1 MRRRKEEGPE
11 ALAPNPLWYKEAI
24 IYEIHVRAFADSNED
39 GIGDFN
45 GLVEKLDYLQDL
57 GVTALWLLPFYPS
70 PLRDGGYDIADYM
83 SINPAY
89 GTLKDFSR
97 FLKEAHRRGIRV
109 ITELVL
115 NHTSSE
121 HEWFQRSRRAEP
133 GGKWRDFYV
142 WSDTPNRYTDARII
156 FKDFETSNWSWDP
169 VAKSYYWHRFYAH
182 QPDLNFDNPEVHKA
196 LFKVIDFW
204 LELGVDGMRL
214 DAVPYL
220 YEREGTH
227 CENLPETHEF
237 LKRLRKHVDA
247 RFRDRMLLAEAN
259 QWPED
264 AAAYFGSG
272 DECHMNFHFPLM
284 PRMFMAVHLED
295 RFPIVDILRQTPS
308 IPPACQWATFLRNHD
323 ELTLE
328 MVTDEDR
335 DYMYRVYAE
344 DPNARI
350 NLGIRRRLAPLVKG
364 RRKIELMNAM
374 LMSLPGTPVLYYGDE
389 IGMGDNIYL
398 GDRDGVRT
406 PMQWSADRN
415 AGFSRANPQKLYLP
429 VITDPEYHY
438 ESNNVQ
444 AQQANASSLLWWT
457 KRLIALRKEYE
468 VLGTGNIEF
477 LYPDNNKIL
486 AFIRSDGRRR
496 VLVVINLSRF
506 AQGAELDLSAHNGC
520 VPVEMFG
527 RTPFPAVSDK
537 PYFLSLGPHSFYWFT
552 LEAAAERRH
561 EVHREPPRV
570 EVRAPWT
577 RAFSERGR
585 ALLASG
591 LLDYAVG
598 RRWFRG
604 KSRPRKGGRIA
615 DVVPLDGHKGQ
626 SQLVLFE
633 VDYVEGDPELYVV
646 PLSFVAGEEA
656 TRIERATPTAIVAR
670 LAVRDKDGAVTEG
683 LLVDGI
689 AYDTPSRIMESIQ
702 KRTTLVGEKGQLA
715 AQPLR
720 AFKEVAGKALLV
732 PRPSEFE
739 QTNTSVL
746 IGDKM
751 LLKIYRQIEPG
762 PNPELE
768 LGRFFTD
775 RGATHTPRMLAA
787 VEYRRPNEKEPS
799 TLATVQE
806 LVPNEGVAW
815 ASALASIDRYFE
827 RVLQERTHLPP
838 LPPMPLGTL
847 LQQAAQEPPAPMPEL
862 LGGFIG
868 RARMLAKRTA
878 DMHLLL
884 ASEPS
889 DPAFAPQPFTMFYQQ
904 SLFQGAHKMW
914 VRTVET
920 LRKKLSSFPEHMR
933 EMVRAICDDEQRI
946 DARLR
951 DITAR
956 KLELERI
963 RVHGDLHLG
972 QVLDTGNDFV
982 IIDFE
987 GEPGRKLYER
997 RYKRCPLVDVAGM
1010 MRSYHYASES
1020 ALRSGRLRLEDA
1032 AALLPWARAWT
1043 AWVRAAFVGEYL
1055 KSIGAARFVPADD
1068 REKERMLAFYQL
1080 EKCIYEIRYELNN
1093 RPDWVEIPLQGLRQ
1107 AMAEEAT

>member
-1 MRRRKEEGPE
+1 MRRRKEEGPD
-11 ALAPNPLWYKEAI
+11 ALAPNPLWYKEAV
-24 IYEIHVRAFADSNED
+24 IYEIHVRAFADSNDD

-45 GLVEKLDYLQDL
+45 GLVDKLDYLQDL

-83 SINPAY
+83 TINPAY

-97 FLKEAHRRGIRV
+97 LLKEAHRRGIRV

-121 HEWFQRSRRAEP
+121 HEWFQRSRRAPP
-133 GGKWRDFYV
+133 GGKWRDYYV
-142 WSDTPNRYTDARII
+142 WSDSPKRYSDARII
-156 FKDFETSNWSWDP
+156 FKDFETSNWTWDP
-169 VAKSYYWHRFYAH
+169 VAQSYYWHRFYSH
-182 QPDLNFDNPEVHKA
+182 QPDLNFDNPEVHKS
-196 LFKVIDFW
+196 LLKVIDFW

-220 YEREGTH
+220 YERDGTN
-227 CENLPETHEF
+227 CENLPETHAF
-237 LKRLRKHVDA
+237 LKQIRRHVDA

-264 AAAYFGSG
+264 AAAYFGGG

-308 IPPACQWATFLRNHD
+308 IPQNCQWATFLRNHD

-350 NLGIRRRLAPLVKG
+350 NLGIRRRLAPLAKG

-444 AQQANASSLLWWT
+444 AQEANASSLLWWM

-468 VLGTGNIEF
+468 VFGTGNIEF

-486 AFIRSDGRRR
+486 AFTRSDGRRR

-506 AQGAELDLSAHNGC
+506 AQCAEIDLSRYAGQS
-520 VPVEMFG
+520 PVEMFG
-527 RTPFPAVSDK
+527 RTPFPAIVDK

-552 LEAAAERRH
+552 LEMQAERRLD
-561 EVHREPPRV
+561 VRREPPGL
-570 EVRAPWT
+570 ETDGPWT
-577 RAFSERGR
+577 RIFTERGR
-585 ALLASG
+585 TLMANG

-604 KSRPRKGGRIA
+604 KARPRKGGRIA
-615 DVVPLDGHKGQ
+615 DVVPLAGPKGL
-626 SQLVLFE
+626 SQLVLLE
-633 VDYVEGDPELYVV
+633 VDYVEGDSELYVV
-646 PLSFVAGEEA
+646 PLSFISGDEA
-656 TRIERATPTAIVAR
+656 ERVEHEAPGAVVAR
-670 LAVRDKDGAVTEG
+670 LRVRAEGGVLDG

-689 AYDTPSRIMESIQ
+689 AHDTPSRLIESIQ
-702 KRTTLVGEKGQLA
+702 KRTTLMGEKGQLA
-715 AQPLR
+715 AMTLR
-720 AFKEVAGKALLV
+720 AFKEVAGKDPLV
-732 PRPSEFE
+732 PRPSQFE
-739 QTNTSVL
+739 QTNSSVL
-746 IGDKM
+746 LGDKM
-751 LLKIYRQIEPG
+751 LLKIYRQIESG

-775 RGATHTPRMLAA
+775 RGATNLPRMLAA
-787 VEYRRPNEKEPS
+787 IEYRRPNDTES
-799 TLATVQE
+799 ATLATVQE
-806 LVPNEGVAW
+806 LVRNEGVAW
-815 ASALASIDRYFE
+815 SSAMSSIRSLLRAGPARAHDAAGAAALAGGDALAAGGAGAAGAAARAARRLHRPRAPVGQAHRRHAPLAGVGARRSGVLAPAVQQLLSAVAVPGGAQDVGAHRRDPAQEAVVVRRAAAEHGPRHRRRRDAHRCASARHHRA
-827 RVLQERTHLPP
+827 
-838 LPPMPLGTL
+838 
-847 LQQAAQEPPAPMPEL
+847 QARARSHPRARRPAPRAGARHRQRL
-862 LGGFIG
+862 RHHRLRG
-868 RARMLAKRTA
+868 RARTQALRAPLQALPAGRRGRHDALVPLRLRVGAALRT
-878 DMHLLL
+878 
-884 ASEPS
+884 
-889 DPAFAPQPFTMFYQQ
+889 PAHRGRAGAPA
-904 SLFQGAHKMW
+904 LGAG
-914 VRTVET
+914 VDRVGARR
-920 LRKKLSSFPEHMR
+920 LRRRVPEGHRQRALRARRRSR
-933 EMVRAICDDEQRI
+933 EGA
-946 DARLR
+946 DARLLSAREMYLR
-951 DITAR
+951 DP
-956 KLELERI
+956 I
-963 RVHGDLHLG
+963 R
-972 QVLDTGNDFV
+972 
-982 IIDFE
+982 
-987 GEPGRKLYER
+987 
-997 RYKRCPLVDVAGM
+997 
-1010 MRSYHYASES
+1010 
-1020 ALRSGRLRLEDA
+1020 
-1032 AALLPWARAWT
+1032 
-1043 AWVRAAFVGEYL
+1043 
-1055 KSIGAARFVPADD
+1055 
-1068 REKERMLAFYQL
+1068 
-1080 EKCIYEIRYELNN
+1080 
-1093 RPDWVEIPLQGLRQ
+1093 
-1107 AMAEEAT
+1107 AE